1 MENLIRL
8 ESGEI
13 ALNPRISSQIAAF
26 ERAMKNLKEKED
38 ALKTAI
44 LREMEAAG
52 CIKIMTDDLTI
63 TYVAPTDRETFDSK
77 GFRKAYPDLYDE
89 FVSMSPVKAS
99 IRIKVIDHA

>member
-52 CIKIMTDDLTI
+52 CIKVMTDDHLRRS
-63 TYVAPTDRETFDSK
+63 DRPGD
-77 GFRKAYPDLYDE
+77 
-89 FVSMSPVKAS
+89 
-99 IRIKVIDHA
+99 IRQQGIPQGLSRSL